1 MMPEMEFRRALGLAI
16 EEEMERD
23 PDVFLMGEE
32 VDEYDGAY
40 KVSKGLSQKFD
51 DKRVVDTPISEA
63 GFSGLGIGAAM
74 AGLRP
79 IIEFM
84 TWSFTP
90 VAFDQLV
97 NNAAKVRYM
106 SGGEMSIPIT
116 FRGPSGVVH
125 QLAATHSHAAEA
137 WFAHVPGL
145 KVVACSTPRMG
156 KGLLKSAIRDPD
168 PVMFL
173 ESELM
178 YGMEDEVPDDSDFTL
193 PLHKANV
200 FREGS
205 DVTILAY
212 SKRVHQALDAAE
224 ELAEEGIEAEVI
236 DLVSLRPLDEET
248 ILESLRKTNRIVTVE
263 ESWSTCGIGASIAD
277 IAQRKAF
284 DFLDAEIRRVTLED
298 VPMPYNE
305 TMENYAQPSPDKV
318 VDAAKETLYVEST

>member
-1 MMPEMEFRRALGLAI
+1 MAEMEFRRALGLAM
-16 EEEMERD
+16 EEEMNRD
-23 PDVFLMGEE
+23 PDIFLMGEE

-40 KVSKGLSQKFD
+40 KVSKGLSQKFE

-84 TWSFTP
+84 TWSFSP

-97 NNAAKVRYM
+97 NNAAKARYM
-106 SGGEMSIPIT
+106 SGGQVEVPIT

-125 QLAATHSHAAEA
+125 QLAATHSHAPES

-145 KVVACSTPRMG
+145 KVVACSTPELG

-168 PVMFL
+168 PVFFL

-178 YGMEDEVPDDSDFTL
+178 YGMEDEVTEDEDFTV
-193 PLHKANV
+193 PLHEAQV
-200 FREGS
+200 FKEGE

-212 SKRVHQALDAAE
+212 SKRVHQATEAAE
-224 ELAEEGIEAEVI
+224 QLAEDGIDAEVI

-248 ILESLRKTNRIVTVE
+248 ILESVRKTNRLVTVE
-263 ESWSTCGIGASIAD
+263 ESWATAGIGASIVD
-277 IAQRKAF
+277 LVQRKAF
-284 DFLDAEIRRVTLED
+284 DFLDSEMLRITLED

-305 TMENYAQPSPDKV
+305 RLENYAQPSTDKI
-318 VDAAKETLYVEST
+318 VDAVRQSLYLDEE

>member
-1 MMPEMEFRRALGLAI
+1 MAEMEFRRALGLAM
-16 EEEMERD
+16 EEEMNRD
-23 PDVFLMGEE
+23 SDVFLMGEE

-40 KVSKGLSQKFD
+40 KVSKGLSEKFD

-74 AGLRP
+74 AGIRP

-84 TWSFTP
+84 TWSFSP

-125 QLAATHSHAAEA
+125 QLAATHSHAPEA

-145 KVVACSTPRMG
+145 KVVACSTPEMG
-156 KGLLKSAIRDPD
+156 KGLLKSAIRDDD
-168 PVMFL
+168 PVLFL

-178 YGMEDEVPDDSDFTL
+178 YGQEGEVPEDPDFTL
-193 PLHKANV
+193 PIDQAKV
-200 FREGS
+200 FREGE

-224 ELAEEGIEAEVI
+224 QLAEEGIDAEVI

-284 DFLDAEIRRVTLED
+284 DFLDAEIQRVTLED

-305 TMENYAQPSPDKV
+305 EMENYAQPSPEKV
-318 VDAAKETLYVEST
+318 VEAAKESLYVGAT

>member
-1 MMPEMEFRRALGLAI
+1 MAEMEFRRALNLAL

-23 PDVFLMGEE
+23 SDIFLIGEE

-40 KVSKGLSQKFD
+40 KVSKGLGEKFA

-79 IIEFM
+79 VVEFM
-84 TWSFTP
+84 TWSFSP

-106 SGGEMSIPIT
+106 SGGQVTLPVT

-125 QLAATHSHAAEA
+125 QLAATHSHAVEA

-156 KGLLKSAIRDPD
+156 KGLLKSAIRADD
-168 PVMFL
+168 PVLFL
-173 ESELM
+173 ESEKM
-178 YGMEDEVPDDSDFTL
+178 YGLEDEVPATEDFTL
-193 PLHKANV
+193 PLHEAKV

-212 SKRVHQALDAAE
+212 SKRLHQALTAAE
-224 ELAEEGIEAEVI
+224 ELAEIGVEAEVI
-236 DLVSLRPLDEET
+236 DLVSLRPLDEAT
-248 ILESLRKTNRIVTVE
+248 ILDSVRKTNRLVTVE
-263 ESWSTCGIGASIAD
+263 ESWASGGIGATIVD
-277 IAQRKAF
+277 LVQREAF
-284 DFLDAEIRRVTLED
+284 DFLDAEMRRVTLED

-305 TMENYAQPSPDKV
+305 QLEEQAQPSPEKIFE
-318 VDAAKETLYVEST
+318 AAKQTLYLD